1 MIFRKIANKIVNK
14 HILWNYLKDAKDWV
28 YEIVKVDWDKRTND
42 QNKYLWWAV
51 YPAIHSGLN
60 GVYTIDEIHSLMS
73 FKFLQRMS
81 KGWSPYI
88 LSTSR
93 LTTAEFSKYVEQIKD
108 FVAQYGVY
116 IPTAEEYKQ
125 WLKDLTYLFTWNTWT
140 ELEEC
145 WRNEPAP
152 TLSR

>member
-1 MIFRKIANKIVNK
+1 MIFRKVNWQFVNDHIVWQQMK
-14 HILWNYLKDAKDWV
+14 GLKDWT
-28 YEIVKVDWDKRTND
+28 YEIVRTDWETRTND

-51 YPAIHSGLN
+51 YPAIHEGLKWA
-60 GVYTIDEIHSLMS
+60 YTCDEIHGLMTYQ
-73 FKFLQRMS
+73 FLTRVS

-108 FVAQYGVY
+108 FVAQYGIY

-125 WLKDLTYLFTWNTWT
+125 WLQSLKEIY
-140 ELEEC
+140 
-145 WRNEPAP
+145 
-152 TLSR
+152 S